1 MKPVIQVTGLTK
13 KFGSFTAVDTL
24 DMTIPKQQVYGFLG
38 PNGSG
43 KTTAIRMMCGLLQPT
58 EGQIEVLGMKIP
70 EKTEQVR
77 LQVGYMTQKFSM
89 YGDLTVLQNMQFMA
103 RIMGVYGRSMNGR
116 IGDLLERFKLDS
128 FARRSAG
135 SLSGGQKRRLAL
147 AAAVIHEPKLLL
159 LDEPTSEV
167 DPNSRREF
175 WDELFLMC
183 EAGATILVTTHLM
196 DEAERCHHLA
206 ILNEGK
212 KVADGAP
219 QDLKTNLG
227 AQVFLISGEDISAV
241 REHLKHAPEVLATA
255 RSGLSLRVILKSDEA
270 RAENWLSGQLREY
283 EADITQT
290 APSIEDVF
298 VMTTQNNSDQVSR

>member
-1 MKPVIQVTGLTK
+1 
-13 KFGSFTAVDTL
+13 
-24 DMTIPKQQVYGFLG
+24 
-38 PNGSG
+38 
-43 KTTAIRMMCGLLQPT
+43 MMCGLLQPT

-103 RIMGVYGRSMNGR
+103 RIMGVYGRSMKGR

-128 FARRSAG
+128 FAKRSAG

-183 EAGATILVTTHLM
+183 EAGTTILVTTHLM

-212 KVADGAP
+212 KVADGSP

-227 AQVFLISGEDISAV
+227 AQVFLINGEDIAAV
-241 REHLKHAPEVLATA
+241 REHLKHVPEVLATA

-270 RAENWLSGQLREY
+270 RAENWLSEQLLEY

-298 VMTTQNNSDQVSR
+298 VMTTQNNIAEESL